1 MCLGVPMR
9 IVERDGF
16 SARCEAM
23 GIERSVNLFL
33 LQHEDLAPGDLVMV
47 HVGYAIQKMS
57 EEAAET
63 AWDLYREALGQDEAP
78 TQETGAPAAGD
89 A

>member
-16 SARCEAM
+16 DARCEAM
-23 GIERSVNLFL
+23 GIERTVSLFL
-33 LQHEDLAPGDLVMV
+33 LQHEELAPGDLVMV

-63 AWDLYREALGQDEAP
+63 AWDLYREAFETDPPALGNA
-78 TQETGAPAAGD
+78 
-89 A
+89 